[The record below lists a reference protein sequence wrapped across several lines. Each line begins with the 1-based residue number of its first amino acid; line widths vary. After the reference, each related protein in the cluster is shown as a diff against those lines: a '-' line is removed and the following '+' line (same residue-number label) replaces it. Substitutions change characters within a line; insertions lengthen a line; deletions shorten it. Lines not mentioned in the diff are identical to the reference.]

1 MNKIIGMLNN
11 SETEERLLGLIKN
24 VYGMIKLFKNIDADS
39 DGQISIDEMKSGLL
53 GLLPDSMT
61 NLPAPIMDQIDQH
74 FEDFDSNGDGNIDI
88 KDVIFQFTNFSE
100 FMNKIIG
107 MLNKGESEERAAV
120 QERLLGLIKNVY
132 GMIKLFK
139 GIDADGD
146 GQISVD
152 EMKAGLLG
160 MLP

>member
-1 MNKIIGMLNN
+1 M
-11 SETEERLLGLIKN
+11 
-24 VYGMIKLFKNIDADS
+24 
-39 DGQISIDEMKSGLL
+39 Q
-53 GLLPDSMT
+53 
-61 NLPAPIMDQIDQH
+61 NLPAPIMEQIDQH
-74 FEDFDSNGDGNIDI
+74 FDDFDSNGDGNIDI

-100 FMNKIIG
+100 FLNKIIS
-107 MLNKGESEERAAV
+107 MLNNGESEERAAV

-160 MLP
+160 MLPDSMQNLPAPIMDQLDQHFEDFDSNGDGYIDIKDVIFQFTNFSDFMNKIIGMINKDQ